1 MEVLSGGRPRGSPPL
16 GDSPRPPRPHYG
28 GLPAARLSA
37 RAFRCWLTV
46 YRRIWRSSIW
56 SSVLGPLFYL
66 GAMGLGLGG
75 LVDRHG
81 TASLGGVSYLA
92 FVAPAILATGAMNT
106 AMGEASYPVFGSVKW
121 NKIYIAAQASPLRPG
136 DIYRGHLM
144 FMTMRIAMNAAL
156 VTVYMWTLGATTS
169 AWVVLAWPAAT
180 LTGLAFAA
188 PIAAWAVLVK
198 SENNFAYMFRF
209 GMMPL
214 MLFSGTFFP
223 LVPAPRL
230 AAPVRLRHAAVARR
244 RPVPRAQPRFR
255 ARAAGGA
262 RSRRLP
268 GRAGRR
274 RDLGRRPQLPQAP
287 LCLRGQSMSSVSL
300 RVLPPAGRLARLRR
314 AGSDVGSLRLIER
327 HARAYRHAW
336 LVFASG
342 VFEPLF
348 YLLSVGLG
356 LGVLIGKVPGP
367 GGRLIPYREFV
378 APGLLAVSSMNGA
391 MYDSTFNIFFRLKYA
406 KLYNAVLA
414 TPMRPAQVALGEIGW
429 ALLRGTIYA
438 VAFTLVMLAMG
449 LVHSPWAVLAVPVA
463 VLIGFAFAALGMTG
477 TTYMKSWQ
485 DFDYVILASMP
496 LFLFSATF
504 YPLGV
509 YPRAVQ
515 VIVECTPLY
524 QGVVLLRDL
533 TVGVVGP
540 DLLWRAAYLAVLG
553 LVGLYVSGRRLARLL
568 LV

>member
-1 MEVLSGGRPRGSPPL
+1 MPAETLVAREATSQADPGSPPSWL
-16 GDSPRPPRPHYG
+16 YRSR
-28 GLPAARLSA
+28 SV
-37 RAFRCWLTV
+37 RAFGCWLTA

-81 TASLGGVSYLA
+81 TASLGGVTYLA

-121 NKIYIAAQASPLRPG
+121 NKIYVAAQASPLGPG
-136 DIYRGHLM
+136 DIFRGHLM

-156 VTVYMWTLGATTS
+156 VTVYMWALGATRS
-169 AWVVLAWPAAT
+169 AWVVLAWPVAT

-188 PIAAWAVLVK
+188 PIAAWAVTVR
-198 SENNFAYMFRF
+198 SENNFAYLFRF

-223 LVPAPRL
+223 I
-230 AAPVRLRHAAVARR
+230 
-244 RPVPRAQPRFR
+244 
-255 ARAAGGA
+255 
-262 RSRRLP
+262 SRLP
-268 GRAGRR
+268 GWLRLLAYATPLWHGVDLCRMLS
-274 RDLGRRPQLPQAP
+274 LGRVDLTLA
-287 LCLRGQSMSSVSL
+287 LINVAYLA
-300 RVLPPAGRLARLRR
+300 VLAGIGVWAGARC
-314 AGSDVGSLRLIER
+314 
-327 HARAYRHAW
+327 
-336 LVFASG
+336 
-342 VFEPLF
+342 
-348 YLLSVGLG
+348 
-356 LGVLIGKVPGP
+356 LGVLVGKVPGP
-367 GGRLIPYREFV
+367 GGQLIPYRDFV

-391 MYDSTFNIFFRLKYA
+391 MYDSTFNVFFRLKYA
-406 KLYNAVLA
+406 KLYDAILA
-414 TPMRPAQVALGEIGW
+414 TPMRPTQVALGEIGW
-429 ALLRGTIYA
+429 ALIRGSIYA
-438 VAFTLVMLAMG
+438 AAFTAVMLALGM
-449 LVHSPWAVLAVPVA
+449 VHSWWAVLAVPVA

-504 YPLGV
+504 YPLSV

-515 VIVECTPLY
+515 VIVEYTPLY

-533 TVGVVGP
+533 TLGVVGP
-540 DLLWRAAYLAVLG
+540 GLLWRAAYLAVLG
-553 LVGLYVSGRRLARLL
+553 VAGLFASGRRIGKLL